1 MLIGASRAIASRIRG
16 IGHEGDSTGM
26 FSNAVF
32 RGGGAFGRRSGAGR
46 LPLGTV
52 GTRLSE
58 TMPRSRAEHKHGKGV
73 YSLLNRRYVRTVEIG
88 EFLGNTGVRWEVV

>member
-1 MLIGASRAIASRIRG
+1 MLIGAGRAIASRIRG

-32 RGGGAFGRRSGAGR
+32 GGGALGRRSGASR

-52 GTRLSE
+52 GTRLSG
-58 TMPRSRAEHKHGKGV
+58 TMPRSGAEYKYGKGV
-73 YSLLNRRYVRTVEIG
+73 YSLLNRSYVRRVEIG
-88 EFLGNTGVRWEVV
+88 EFLGNTRVRWEVG